1 MLTLEGKVKCKM
13 KILFTNIQTD
23 VFVLWIHF
31 HNEICV
37 QRNSP
42 DEECFCSTKP
52 IRFEDCIMN
61 KIIIMRGTVD
71 QISNIY

>member
-23 VFVLWIHF
+23 VFVFWINF
-31 HNEICV
+31 HNKTRV
-37 QRNSP
+37 HRNIP
-42 DEECFCSTKP
+42 DEEYFCSTKP
-52 IRFEDCIMN
+52 IRFEDCTVN
-61 KIIIMRGTVD
+61 KIVMRGTAD